1 MDFWAGTA
9 DDGPMAGRMTR
20 SSPPAAGAAPG
31 LPGARRPALL
41 AAVLVLLAVESTAV
55 ASLGTPLLPTIE
67 TSDHVSLAASQWAL
81 TIALL
86 TGAVTTPLLGRLGDG
101 RRRRAATIATVAVML
116 TGCILSAVP
125 AGFAVFLAGRA
136 LQGAGFGLVPL
147 ATAVA
152 RDDLP
157 AGRRGRTIA
166 LIGVTTAAGI
176 GLGYPLVGLL
186 AQYLGLGAPFWLA
199 AALSALALAA
209 CAAVL
214 PPSPARPAHVDVPG
228 SILLGIGIAGLILAL
243 AQGPAW
249 GWGSARTLGSGIGA
263 VVMLTAWAGWEL
275 RARWPLVDLRLLR
288 NRPVLAADLTAF
300 LVALGFYPLGPLV
313 VRFVQ
318 APPAAGYGFGASVLV
333 AGLMLTPFS
342 LASFAASKAVR
353 HAARRVS
360 REAIVV
366 AGCIALIASMALFVL
381 ARGAYWQIVIVIA
394 VDGFG
399 VGCVYAVNPLQIT
412 SGVPASETGS
422 AMSFYQLARTVGYA
436 AGSAL
441 SATLLVLSVPPGRHL
456 PAGEGYSIAAL
467 ACTAILTAALAVSLL
482 FALLDPGRL
491 PTQRQPGRDGTR
503 SG

>member
-1 MDFWAGTA
+1 MT
-9 DDGPMAGRMTR
+9 GRVIR
-20 SSPPAAGAAPG
+20 RSPPPASAASGR
-31 LPGARRPALL
+31 PGAGGPALL

-67 TSDHVSLAASQWAL
+67 ASDHVCLATSQWAL

-101 RRRRAATIATVAVML
+101 RRRRAATIAAIAVML
-116 TGCILSAVP
+116 AGCLLSAVP

-157 AGRRGRTIA
+157 EGRRGRTIA

-176 GLGYPLVGLL
+176 GIGYPLVGLL

-214 PPSPARPAHVDVPG
+214 PPSPGRPARVDVPG
-228 SILLGIGIAGLILAL
+228 AVLLGIGIAGLILVL

-249 GWGSARTLGSGIGA
+249 GWGSARTLGSAMGA
-263 VVMLTAWAGWEL
+263 VVMLTGWVGWEL
-275 RARWPLVDLRLLR
+275 RARWPLIDLRLLR
-288 NRPVLAADLTAF
+288 NRPVLAANLTAF

-318 APPAAGYGFGASVLV
+318 TPPAAGYGFGASAGV

-342 LASFAASKAVR
+342 LASFAASQAVR
-353 HAARRVS
+353 RASRRAS
-360 REAIVV
+360 PELIVV
-366 AGCIALIASMALFVL
+366 AGCSALIASMALFVL
-381 ARGAYWQIVIVIA
+381 ARGAYWQIVIA
-394 VDGFG
+394 MTVDGFG

-412 SGVPASETGS
+412 HGVPATETGS
-422 AMSFYQLARTVGYA
+422 AMSFYQLARTVAYA

-441 SATLLVLSVPPGRHL
+441 SATLLVLSIPPGRHL
-456 PAGEGYSIAAL
+456 PAGAGYSIAAL
-467 ACTAILTAALAVSLL
+467 VCTAILTAALAVSLL
-482 FALLDPGRL
+482 FALRDPGR
-491 PTQRQPGRDGTR
+491 
-503 SG
+503 